1 MSGFEAGEWVS
12 VSDVEPLDLDS
23 VREDQ
28 KEADAAL
35 VEAAGCT
42 CKLFAYCRGDID
54 ATDSYAHDPQEPRCP
69 TTLADQIRRQP

>member
-1 MSGFEAGEWVS
+1 MIFMKHGAQDAVAAIAIDREARR
-12 VSDVEPLDLDS
+12 L
-23 VREDQ
+23 Q

-54 ATDSYAHDPQEPRCP
+54 ATDPYAHDPQEPRCP
-69 TTLADQIRRQP
+69 TTLADQIRRQKP